1 MNDTLRISKSRKGRD
16 MFFNLQ
22 EQPSKFQ
29 DPKIDQIKWEVKLN
43 EKKSFTAK
51 RSVNL
56 IKGTEMS
63 GRVSNTLNMSMPN
76 LPGLQNQHIG
86 SIGSNKSLAE
96 PPRPYRRQSA
106 ITKKSRK
113 TGQNWFVKP

>member
-1 MNDTLRISKSRKGRD
+1 
-16 MFFNLQ
+16 
-22 EQPSKFQ
+22 
-29 DPKIDQIKWEVKLN
+29 
-43 EKKSFTAK
+43 
-51 RSVNL
+51 
-56 IKGTEMS
+56 
-63 GRVSNTLNMSMPN
+63 MSMPH

-96 PPRPYRRQSA
+96 PPSPYRRQSA